1 MPIRFLDCTVGR
13 SNSRRKRTFK
23 FKYKRFCLI
32 FGASETPKRVFK
44 ILILRWSEI
53 DTDWI
58 ISTMNVGKRI
68 AYSSHHHPII
78 RQPSVLLHY
87 LSRVTNTQCEYS
99 TTSCTHRCSFGGD
112 GLLQVVKALI
122 ERNFHMLETLTQF
135 FYGPIPASFRLI
147 FYLFKRILFTE
158 GTEPSLQRDSN
169 SDFWVEGK
177 LTYSLAA
184 ATTTDALIIR
194 P

>member
-1 MPIRFLDCTVGR
+1 
-13 SNSRRKRTFK
+13 
-23 FKYKRFCLI
+23 
-32 FGASETPKRVFK
+32 
-44 ILILRWSEI
+44 
-53 DTDWI
+53 
-58 ISTMNVGKRI
+58 
-68 AYSSHHHPII
+68 
-78 RQPSVLLHY
+78 
-87 LSRVTNTQCEYS
+87 
-99 TTSCTHRCSFGGD
+99 
-112 GLLQVVKALI
+112 
-122 ERNFHMLETLTQF
+122 MLETLTQF

-147 FYLFKRILFTE
+147 FDLFKRILFTE